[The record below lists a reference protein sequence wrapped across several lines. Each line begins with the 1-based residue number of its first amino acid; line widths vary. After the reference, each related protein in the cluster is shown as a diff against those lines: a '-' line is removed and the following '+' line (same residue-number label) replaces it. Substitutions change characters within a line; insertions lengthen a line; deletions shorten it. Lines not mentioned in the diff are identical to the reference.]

1 MQEEVAWACRK
12 WGAPQGA
19 LGDNSGFVRQRNCRK
34 AYTTLLA
41 ASSGRAVCRFFITLS
56 FDTMKKRTLLATVAL
71 TALLAA
77 CGKNEPASTAAA
89 PEAAPAPVA
98 VTKLVVGLD
107 DNFPPMG
114 FRDEKNEL
122 VGFDIDMAREV
133 AKRANIEVEFKP
145 IDWNAKEAELLGKR
159 VDALWNGLTILE
171 ERKEKI
177 LFSDPYM
184 VNKQIIIVKAGSDI
198 KGKADMAGKV
208 VGAQEGSSAVTA
220 MAKDKELSDKFKE
233 TKLFGD
239 NIAALMDLEAGR
251 LDVVVVDEVVG
262 RYLVN
267 KKPDNYTVLAD
278 DFGTEDYG
286 VGFRKDDEA
295 TRNKVNDVITE
306 MKKDGKAA
314 EIAQKW
320 FGADV
325 IKH

>member
-1 MQEEVAWACRK
+1 
-12 WGAPQGA
+12 
-19 LGDNSGFVRQRNCRK
+19 
-34 AYTTLLA
+34 
-41 ASSGRAVCRFFITLS
+41 
-56 FDTMKKRTLLATVAL
+56 MKKRSFVATLAL
-71 TALLAA
+71 SALLTA
-77 CGKNEPASTAAA
+77 CGKNEAPKPAAETPA
-89 PEAAPAPVA
+89 PAPAPVA
-98 VTKLVVGLD
+98 AVASKLVVGLD

-114 FRDEKNEL
+114 FRDEKNEI
-122 VGFDIDMAREV
+122 VGFDIDMAREA
-133 AKRANIEVEFKP
+133 AKRAGIEVEFKP

-177 LFSDPYM
+177 LFTDPYM
-184 VNKQIIIVKAGSDI
+184 INKQIIIVKAGSSI
-198 KGKADMAGKV
+198 KTKADMAGKV

-220 MAKDKELSDKFKE
+220 MQKDKELSSKFKE

-239 NIAALMDLEAGR
+239 NIAALMDVEAGR

-267 KKPDNYTVLAD
+267 KKPDNYVVLAD

-295 TRNKVNDVITE
+295 TRNKINDVLGE
-306 MKKDGKAA
+306 MKKDGKAE
-314 EIAQKW
+314 EIAKKW